1 MQHALRQDRQAGFTL
16 TEVLVA
22 VLVLSIGLLGLAAM
36 QVRALQYNQSA
47 YLRSQASLLAYDV
60 MERMRANP
68 SAAVAGD
75 YDVALTDAPASVTAC
90 NTSSSSCSAGQLAA
104 YDLATWQCQLG
115 NWSSSSACAGLGIDA
130 GILPDG
136 RGAIQRAGNS
146 FTVTIQWTDRR
157 DDDGDGVSTVSLDY
171 QTEIRD

>member
-1 MQHALRQDRQAGFTL
+1 MSQVPFRGRQSGFTL

-47 YLRSQASLLAYDV
+47 YMRSQASLLAYDV

-68 SAAVAGD
+68 AAALAGS
-75 YDVALTDAPASVTAC
+75 YDVALADSPSTTTAC
-90 NTSSSSCSAGQLAA
+90 NTSSVSCSDAQLAA

-115 NWSSSSACAGLGIDA
+115 DWSSSSACASLGIDA
-130 GILPDG
+130 GVLPDG
-136 RGAIQRAGNS
+136 RGAIQQNGNL

-157 DDDGDGVSTVSLDY
+157 DDDGDGVETVSLQY
-171 QTEIRD
+171 QTEIRN